1 MKRWVLGT
9 VALMFVTSFLICQ
22 GAAAKETVTLGF
34 IGPFT
39 GGSAFE
45 GVGAR
50 NCFEL
55 ALKKANASGK
65 YKYEYK
71 AIFLDDESQP
81 ATGVSAALKLTSDPK
96 VIAAAGHWNSSVAMA
111 TTKIFHQFKM
121 ALSIWCCGLEGITLQ
136 GFPEITRVGPTSYI
150 ENVWLGDFLV
160 GKMKYKRWSII
171 NDPTDYGI
179 QNRDNWIEATKKNG
193 GQILSQD
200 TIPVG
205 TQDFRPILTKIKEL
219 NPDGVYAGNTVTE
232 AGLIKLQM
240 SKMGINTVYGGT
252 GGLYIDKFHELAPW
266 PTSEGSFAASGG
278 TSPEKLPWWPEFK
291 KEYDADYKDPIG
303 WYQLVAYDNAT
314 VLMTAI
320 EKVGPDREK
329 VVSEIRKTS
338 FDGLSGKV
346 AFDKNGQNV
355 FSTVTICTAQDGK
368 WVVWEDSLYAKGSRK
383 LPPPKSK

>member
-1 MKRWVLGT
+1 MTAVLIF
-9 VALMFVTSFLICQ
+9 LTSFLISQ
-22 GAAAKETVTLGF
+22 DAVAKETVTLGF

-55 ALKKANASGK
+55 AVKKANASGK

-71 AIFLDDESQP
+71 AILLDDESQP
-81 ATGVSAALKLTSDPK
+81 ATGVAAALKLTSDPN

-111 TTKIFHQFKM
+111 TSKIFHQNKM
-121 ALSIWCCGLEGITLQ
+121 ALSIWACGLEGITLQ
-136 GFPEITRVGPTSYI
+136 GFPEITRVGPTSYL
-150 ENVWLGDFLV
+150 ENIKLGDFLI

-179 QNRDNWIEATKKNG
+179 QNRDNWIETTKKNG

-232 AGLIKLQM
+232 GGLIKLQM
-240 SKMGINTVYGGT
+240 SKMGINTLFAGSS
-252 GGLYIDKFHELAPW
+252 GLYVDKFFELAPG
-266 PTSEGSFAASGG
+266 PAGEGAVLGYAG
-278 TSPEKLPWWPEFK
+278 TDAEKLPFWQEFK
-291 KEYDADYKDPIG
+291 KEYDANYKDPIG

-314 VLMTAI
+314 LLMTAI
-320 EKVGPDREK
+320 EKVGPDRER
-329 VVSEIRKTS
+329 VVSEIRKTT

-346 AFDKNGQNV
+346 QFDKNGQNAY
-355 FSTVTICTAQDGK
+355 STITFTVSQDGK